1 MSVESLESNLR
12 ARFDFG
18 EGAAHHAHFAHISGG
33 LSVDLSSQLQYY
45 IR

>member
-1 MSVESLESNLR
+1 MSVELLESNPR
-12 ARFDFG
+12 ARFDSG
-18 EGAAHHAHFAHISGG
+18 EGAAHHACFAHIFGG